1 MLAAA
6 APAGGRVVCPPA
18 LPCRRL
24 DNAGGRR
31 GGVRKVHRRT
41 PAVSAAID
49 WAALPA
55 WLVKA
60 AAERVY
66 PANPCGDGRY
76 LDPRTRACV
85 YVCRPGYAWDAAA
98 KACVLAA
105 QPAQPSAASMAA
117 PPPPPAGAQ
126 LVPPACGDGF
136 VFDAELD
143 ACVPYQGGATQKR
156 RRRPGEAALQW
167 LAAYVFG
174 RSESCPVGFY
184 LDPVTA
190 ACVPLCAPGYLY
202 DRDLKRCI
210 PISQR
215 PPDSKRPR

>member
-31 GGVRKVHRRT
+31 GGVRKAHRRT

-85 YVCRPGYAWDAAA
+85 YRPRRAAA
-98 KACVLAA
+98 AALAA
-105 QPAQPSAASMAA
+105 SIAS

-126 LVPPACGDGF
+126 LLPPACGDGF

-174 RSESCPVGFY
+174 RSESCPIGFY
-184 LDPVTA
+184 LDPATT

-215 PPDSKRPR
+215 PPDSQRPR